1 MTFQGTKRQ
10 NNMAPR
16 SKSDSVE
23 IEKNST
29 LGSPLSSLAK
39 DTATQTTQSFK
50 DIGKGI
56 FEQLMNSKSIQEQYP
71 DFQKEVQKQSQNA
84 MNLERGTLF
93 SFRQVEEE
101 RQIEEIKEL
110 ICAIRK
116 EVESI
121 KQADKALMQEVK
133 DIEKL
138 TIDSMPDRPGIY
150 HLRFL
155 EIVLKVLQSL
165 RLKIGESNT
174 WMQALISKK
183 KKRGSAFA
191 IHTKEKG
198 TQYSLSQEHQVSR
211 NVQ

>member
-1 MTFQGTKRQ
+1 MVSLNTKHQ
-10 NNMAPR
+10 NR
-16 SKSDSVE
+16 TTQQSKHDSLEV
-23 IEKNST
+23 EKNSS
-29 LGSPLSSLAK
+29 LGNTFSSLAK
-39 DTATQTTQSFK
+39 NTTRQTSESFK

-56 FEQLMNSKSIQEQYP
+56 FEQLMNSESIQEQFP
-71 DFQKEVQKQSQNA
+71 DFQKEVEQESKSA

-93 SFRQVEEE
+93 SFRQVEEK

-110 ICAIRK
+110 IQAIRK

-121 KQADKALMQEVK
+121 KKVDKSLMQEVK

-138 TIDSMPDRPGIY
+138 TIDSMPEKLGIY
-150 HLRFL
+150 HVHFL

-165 RLKIGESNT
+165 KLKIGESNT
-174 WMQALISKK
+174 WMQALVSKK
-183 KKRGSAFA
+183 KKRGSAFLVQS
-191 IHTKEKG
+191 KKQG